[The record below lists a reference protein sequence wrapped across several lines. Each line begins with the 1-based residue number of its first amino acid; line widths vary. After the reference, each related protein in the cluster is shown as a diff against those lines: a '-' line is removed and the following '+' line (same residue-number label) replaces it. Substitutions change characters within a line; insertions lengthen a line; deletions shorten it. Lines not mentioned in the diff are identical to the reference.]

1 MSRRYV
7 LAYSA
12 FLIGV
17 YLLLTASPLIVLL
30 AAHPP
35 PGRGFWRELS
45 VAFGFAGLS
54 IMGWQFFL
62 TGRFQSITSPYGI
75 DVIYHFHRIIAL
87 FGIVLILLHP
97 VILVLSSPPTL
108 RFLNPFSSPWWMAA
122 GTGGL
127 VAFAVVIVTSL
138 YRIRLGIRYE
148 TWRIIHM
155 YMSVAAVASA
165 TAHIVGVS
173 YYVQEPLKRW
183 LWISMLA
190 VWILALLHV
199 RILKPLLMLRRPY
212 RVERVVKERGDSW
225 TLVLK
230 PEGHSGMTFQPGQ
243 FGWLTLGKSPFA
255 LRQHPFSFSSSAM
268 SPGRL
273 EMTIKELGDFTA
285 TIGEVAP
292 GTRAY
297 VDGPYGTFTIDRHGA
312 PGYVIVAGGVGIT
325 PIMSILRTMADRRD
339 RRPALLFY
347 GSGTWD
353 DAIFREELER
363 LAASLMLRVVHIL
376 ETAPDGWT
384 GERGFITADVMA
396 RHLPEDRLNREYF
409 VCGPPE
415 MQAAVRKA
423 LGKLGL
429 PLERVQSETF
439 NYV

>member
-17 YLLLTASPLIVLL
+17 YLLLTSAPLIVLL

-35 PGRGFWRELS
+35 PGRGFWRELA

-54 IMGWQFFL
+54 VMGWQFFL

-75 DVIYHFHRIIAL
+75 DVIYHFHRAIAL
-87 FGIVLILLHP
+87 FGMVLIVLHP
-97 VILVLSSPPTL
+97 AILVVSSPATL
-108 RFLNPFSSPWWMAA
+108 RFLNPLSAPWWMTA
-122 GTGGL
+122 GTGGIL
-127 VAFAVVIVTSL
+127 AFAVVIVTSV

-148 TWRIIHM
+148 TWRIVHM
-155 YMSVAAVASA
+155 YASVAAVASA

-183 LWISMLA
+183 LWVSMLA
-190 VWILALLHV
+190 VWILALMHV

-212 RVERVVKERGDSW
+212 RVQRVVKERGTSW
-225 TLVLK
+225 TLVLE
-230 PEGHSGMTFQPGQ
+230 PEGHSGMDFQPGQ

-255 LRQHPFSFSSSAM
+255 VRQHPFSFSSSAM
-268 SPGRL
+268 TPGRL

-285 TIGEVAP
+285 TIGAVAP

-312 PGYVIVAGGVGIT
+312 PGYVIVAGGVGIS

-339 RRPALLFY
+339 TRPSLLFY
-347 GSGTWD
+347 GSRTWD
-353 DAIFREELER
+353 DATFRDELER
-363 LAASLMLRVVHIL
+363 LAESLKLRIVHIL
-376 ETAPDGWT
+376 EEPPDGWS
-384 GERGFITADVMA
+384 GERGFISADVMA
-396 RHLPEDRLNREYF
+396 RHLPEDRLDCEYF
-409 VCGPPE
+409 VCGPPQ
-415 MQAAVRKA
+415 MQAAVTVA